1 MWDPP
6 RSEIE
11 SMSPALAGDSLPL
24 SHQGSS
30 SLAEY
35 MKSHQDDGKG
45 VMFSSSALLADL
57 EKEGKS

>member
-1 MWDPP
+1 MLEIYNQFAKPE
-6 RSEIE
+6 EIE

-35 MKSHQDDGKG
+35 MKSQQDDGKG
-45 VMFSSSALLADL
+45 VYVQ
-57 EKEGKS
+57 

>member
-1 MWDPP
+1 MGHGLSCFEECGILLDQ
-6 RSEIE
+6 IE

-35 MKSHQDDGKG
+35 MKSQQYDGKG
-45 VMFSSSALLADL
+45 VYVQ
-57 EKEGKS
+57 

>member
-1 MWDPP
+1 
-6 RSEIE
+6 
-11 SMSPALAGDSLPL
+11 MSPALAGDSLPL